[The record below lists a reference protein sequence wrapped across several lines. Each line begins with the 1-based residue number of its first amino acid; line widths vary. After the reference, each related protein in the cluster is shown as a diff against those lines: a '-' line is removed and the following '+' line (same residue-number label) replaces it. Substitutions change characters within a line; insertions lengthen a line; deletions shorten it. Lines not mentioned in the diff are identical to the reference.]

1 LAKKRSGLGKG
12 LSALIPERNADTE
25 KKKEPKGEID
35 QVNINQ
41 IKPNRNQPRKNFNQE
56 KLDTLAESIKNHG
69 VLQPIVVRTIEE
81 GYEIIAGERR
91 WKACRQAG
99 LKEIP
104 CIIKDI
110 DEKGR
115 MEIALIENL
124 QREDLNPI
132 EEALAYKTLIESYQ
146 LTQEQISSSIGKSRP
161 YIANIVRLLNLTDE
175 VREMVIQ
182 NLLSNGHA
190 RALLRIEDPKIQKQ
204 IGEKIIENNLSV
216 RETES
221 LVGKIIENKEEKQK
235 RNKEKDHTLIFIEDT
250 LKTRLGTKVN
260 IVKGKKKGKIE
271 IEYYSDEELERLVEL
286 LQGN

>member
-1 LAKKRSGLGKG
+1 MAKKRSGLGKG
-12 LSALIPERNADTE
+12 LSALIPERNTDIEE
-25 KKKEPKGEID
+25 KKLPKGNID
-35 QVNINQ
+35 KININK
-41 IKPNRNQPRKNFNQE
+41 IKPNRNQPRKNFNQD
-56 KLDTLAESIKNHG
+56 KLETLAESIKNHG

-91 WKACRQAG
+91 WKACRYAG

-104 CIIKDI
+104 CIIKEI
-110 DEKGR
+110 DEKER

-132 EEALAYKTLIESYQ
+132 EEALAYKTLMEAYE
-146 LTQEQISSSIGKSRP
+146 LTQEQISSSIGKSRS
-161 YIANIVRLLNLTDE
+161 YIANIVRLLNLTEE
-175 VREMVIQ
+175 VKDMVMK

-190 RALLRIEDPKIQKQ
+190 RVLLRIEDPKLQKQ
-204 IGEKIIENNLSV
+204 IGEKIFENNLSV

-221 LVGKIIENKEEKQK
+221 LVAKIIDNKEEKQK
-235 RNKEKDHTLIFIEDT
+235 KERVKDHTLIFIEDT
-250 LKTRLGTKVN
+250 LKTRLGTKVS

-271 IEYYSDEELERLVEL
+271 IEYYSDDELERLVEL

>member
-1 LAKKRSGLGKG
+1 MVKKRSGLGKG
-12 LSALIPERNADTE
+12 LSALIPERNTDTE
-25 KKKEPKGEID
+25 KKKAPKGEID
-35 QVNINQ
+35 KVNINQ
-41 IKPNRNQPRKNFNQE
+41 IKPNRNQPRKNFNQD

-132 EEALAYKTLIESYQ
+132 EEALAYKTLIEAYK

-161 YIANIVRLLNLTDE
+161 YIANIVRLLNLTEE
-175 VREMVIQ
+175 VRDMVIK

-190 RALLRIEDPKIQKQ
+190 RALLRIEDPKTQKQ

-216 RETES
+216 RETEG
-221 LVGKIIENKEEKQK
+221 LVAKIIENKEEKQK

>member
-1 LAKKRSGLGKG
+1 LVKKRSGLGKG
-12 LSALIPERNADTE
+12 LSALIPERNTDTE
-25 KKKEPKGEID
+25 KKKAPKGEID
-35 QVNINQ
+35 KVNINQ
-41 IKPNRNQPRKNFNQE
+41 IKPNRNQPRKNFNQD

-132 EEALAYKTLIESYQ
+132 EEALAYKTLIEAYK

-161 YIANIVRLLNLTDE
+161 YIANIVRLLNLTEE
-175 VREMVIQ
+175 VRDMVIK

-190 RALLRIEDPKIQKQ
+190 RALLRIEDPKTQKQ

-216 RETES
+216 RETEG
-221 LVGKIIENKEEKQK
+221 LVAKIIENKEEKQK

>member
-1 LAKKRSGLGKG
+1 MAKKRSGLGKG